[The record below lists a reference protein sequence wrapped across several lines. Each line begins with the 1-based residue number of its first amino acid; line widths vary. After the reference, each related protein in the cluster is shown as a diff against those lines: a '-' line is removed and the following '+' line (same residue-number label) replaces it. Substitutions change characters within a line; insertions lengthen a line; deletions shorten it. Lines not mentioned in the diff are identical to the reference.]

1 MRRAQKRTI
10 QLAGLWIVFLVQLVC
25 TLFFTIELVTEV
37 FGLRHWAVS
46 WQVREFL
53 QLAASFGLVMGS
65 VAAGLYLR
73 ATHAHMQ
80 DMRLQV
86 AAAAGELH
94 DVIEQYFSRWGL
106 SPAERDVA
114 LLAVKGFSNR
124 EIAEIRGKSESTIKV
139 QMNSVLRKAGVGN
152 RGQLVCHFVEDLL
165 NIEPA
170 DPRNKER

>member
-1 MRRAQKRTI
+1 MRKARKRMI
-10 QLAGLWIVFLVQLVC
+10 QMAGLWVIFIVQLLC

-73 ATHAHMQ
+73 ATRARMR

-86 AAAAGELH
+86 AAASGEFH
-94 DVIEQYFSRWGL
+94 RVMEQYFARWGL
-106 SPAERDVA
+106 TPAERDVA
-114 LLAVKGFSNR
+114 LFAVKGLSNR
-124 EIAEIRGKSESTIKV
+124 EIAEIRGKSESTVKV
-139 QMNSVLRKAGVGN
+139 QMNAVLRKAEVNN
-152 RGQLVCHFVEDLL
+152 RAQLVSHFVEDLL
-165 NIEPA
+165 HFEPNA
-170 DPRNKER
+170 Q